1 MEITK
6 PGEDGCRQKNIDC
19 LNKKTMLLKT
29 LEINIM
35 MSFKICFNNRYLF
48 IVDLNLYIFSI
59 YYILNVSMQ
68 HIQG

>member
-1 MEITK
+1 
-6 PGEDGCRQKNIDC
+6 
-19 LNKKTMLLKT
+19 MLLKT

-59 YYILNVSMQ
+59 YYILNFSMQ